1 MLCFILWEVN
11 IMSVNFKTKLQ
22 DIVNYHNKLII
33 NWKKNILYEISLS
46 DFNPLNLK
54 SYFYALIMLGYLK
67 KHK

>member
-54 SYFYALIMLGYLK
+54 LLLHINNAWILK
-67 KHK
+67 KS